1 MKLKFSNPFTK
12 IGAGVSAYL
21 MAANAYAQG
30 TVGFGSMATAV
41 AGNFWEATDVVSTAS
56 YVVGAGFGMA
66 GVMKLKQHAESPGNV
81 SINAGLGRI
90 GAGASLVAL
99 PWVINTAFN
108 TAGVGDQSASTGV
121 VNSSGNRFVN

>member
-1 MKLKFSNPFTK
+1 MKLKISNPFTT

-21 MAANAYAQG
+21 MAANAYAQAQG
-30 TVGFGSMATAV
+30 IGVMATSV
-41 AGNFWEATDVVSTAS
+41 AGNFWQATDVISAAS

-99 PWVINTAFN
+99 PWVVQTAFG
-108 TAGVGDQSASTGV
+108 TAGVSDQNTVTGVTDAST
-121 VNSSGNRFVN
+121 NRFAQ